1 MGENS
6 AAWRVEWPRVV
17 FGVKIHYIICPYLF
31 HNHWLAWFALA
42 GETLWVGESATIGSQ
57 VTLFHNHWLAW
68 CALAGET
75 LWVGESATIGS
86 QVTNEL
92 VGSNTTYVML
102 LYLGCIRKP
111 SGIYSV

>member
-6 AAWRVEWPRVV
+6 AAWGVEWPRLV
-17 FGVKIHYIICPYLF
+17 FGVKIHYIICPLF

-42 GETLWVGESATIGSQ
+42 GETLWAGESATIR
-57 VTLFHNHWLAW
+57 
-68 CALAGET
+68 
-75 LWVGESATIGS
+75 S